1 MDKLIWHKYPSV
13 ETHNQWI
20 GFKHFHYWGLD
31 SIPGW
36 GTKIPQ
42 EALSSQKEKQNR
54 RLACR
59 QTGIKPGISLELES
73 QL

>member
-36 GTKIPQ
+36 GTKTPQ
-42 EALSSQKEKQNR
+42 EALSSQKKKNKI
-54 RLACR
+54 
-59 QTGIKPGISLELES
+59 GD
-73 QL
+73 